1 MTYRTR
7 NILTASGL
15 ALLAVI
21 FIFLYISKVRNQADV
36 GKQLVSVFVAAHNID
51 EGTTGS
57 SLSHGGLVEKR
68 VPRKAVVPGAISSPT
83 QLVGKIATQST
94 LADEQVTTRRFGPL
108 AESGVRSQ
116 VQKTER
122 VVQIAGDPNQVLD
135 GTLKDG
141 DRVDIVGTWAAP
153 ESCSTCHVSRTIA
166 RNVLVLKTSSDLGT
180 SSTTTNGATLIPV
193 QLRLTDSQVEKV
205 LWIQQYGKW
214 QLDLRPVVKPDDSK
228 QGYAN
233 SPNILR
239 DGLRLNGP
247 SR

>member
-15 ALLAVI
+15 ALVAVV
-21 FIFLYISKVRNQADV
+21 FIFLYMSKVRHQADV

-51 EGTTGS
+51 EGTPGAT
-57 SLSHGGLVEKR
+57 LSNGGLVEKR

-83 QLVGKIATQST
+83 QLVGQIATQST
-94 LADEQVTTRRFGPL
+94 LADEQVSTRRFGPL

-122 VVQIAGDPNQVLD
+122 VFQIAGDPNQVLD

-141 DRVDIVGTWAAP
+141 DRVDIVASWTAP
-153 ESCSTCHVSRTIA
+153 EGCSTCHVSRTIA
-166 RNVLVLKTSSDLGT
+166 RNILVLKTSADLGT
-180 SSTTTNGATLIPV
+180 PSTTTNGSTLVPV
-193 QLRLTDSQVEKV
+193 QLRLTDAQVEKM
-205 LWIQQYGKW
+205 LWIAQYGKW
-214 QLDLRPVVKPDDSK
+214 QLDLRPVVKPDDSR

-239 DGLRLNGP
+239 DGLRRNGP
-247 SR
+247 SQ